1 MTTCIQTSRPETL
14 HVMWKTVSEDCN
26 LACDYCYYSTAGGHP
41 QQPIRVMDTELLER
55 FIAQYMKRSSGIA
68 TFSWQGGEPLLAG
81 LSYFEQ
87 VISFQAKYAPPHT
100 MISNALQTNGTLIHE
115 KWAKFLNG
123 ITFWLGLVW
132 MAQSLFMMLIV

>member
-1 MTTCIQTSRPETL
+1 MTACIQTSKQETL